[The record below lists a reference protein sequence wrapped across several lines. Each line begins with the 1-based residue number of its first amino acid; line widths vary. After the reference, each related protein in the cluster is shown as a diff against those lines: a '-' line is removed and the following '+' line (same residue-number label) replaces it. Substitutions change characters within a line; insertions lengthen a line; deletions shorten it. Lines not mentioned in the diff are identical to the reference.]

1 MKKGIFA
8 LLGLGC
14 IVGAAIAVE
23 RYRKFLAIIESGEA
37 TVIDLRKKED
47 YDAYHLENA
56 EHLDVANAEWNLDQ
70 FDKDKLVVIYGYS
83 FTDNLKVM
91 HDFYRQGFRQV
102 HNAGSIEELLKI
114 KNSKDQK
121 PE

>member
-23 RYRKFLAIIESGEA
+23 RYRKLIKMIESGEA
-37 TVIDLRKKED
+37 TVLDLRQVQD
-47 YDAYHLENA
+47 YEAYHLKNA
-56 EHLDVANAEWNLDQ
+56 EHLNINEAEWNLDK
-70 FDKDKLVVIYGYS
+70 FDKDKVIIIYGYS
-83 FTDNLKVM
+83 FMKNLSVM
-91 HDFYRQGFRQV
+91 QHFYKQGFLKV

-114 KNSKDQK
+114 KKEMK
-121 PE
+121 K